1 MILVGFLLG
10 FLGYLPLG
18 NINLAVVQVA
28 VSETRRTLWLFI
40 LFVALMEFVY
50 CFGCMLGMNYLVEQK
65 DLMIVLKWVSVV
77 LFIGLGLLTFFQ
89 QQSEKKGAV
98 PPGMAKGIF
107 VAIFNPLQLPFWLI
121 WGMLVLKNKWVANET
136 LSIAMF
142 SLLCSF
148 GTIAVLWMYAEG
160 GKKLVEK
167 LKLNQTVI
175 NRSIGLFLI
184 GLAVYQA
191 LSIVYFSS

>member
-28 VSETRRTLWLFI
+28 VSESRRTLWSFI
-40 LFVALMEFVY
+40 LFVAFMEFVY
-50 CFGCMLGMNYLVEQK
+50 CFACMMGMNYLVEQK
-65 DLMIVLKWVSVV
+65 ELMTGLKWISVA
-77 LFIGLGLLTFFQ
+77 LFIALGLLTIFQ
-89 QQSEKKGAV
+89 KQGNEKGTV
-98 PPGMAKGIF
+98 SPGMAKGIF

-121 WGMLVLKNKWVANET
+121 WGMMVLKNKWVANET
-136 LSIAMF
+136 ASIAIF
-142 SLLCSF
+142 SLLCAF
-148 GTIAVLWMYAEG
+148 GTIAVLVMYAEG

-167 LKLNQTVI
+167 LKLNQNVI
-175 NRSIGLFLI
+175 NRSIGIFLI

-191 LSIVYFSS
+191 ISIVYFPS